1 MACGGDYAMKAAVER
16 IDGGKATLA
25 ELRRAGIDALVPAFS
40 AHVDR
45 CARQV
50 SVDQEAHAELG
61 CWQRVNRLL
70 FSQLTHKSE
79 RSPDVVGGDVVFSCT
94 SSNLREAGEPCSK
107 HREMRLMRVK
117 TSGSHG
123 RRRLKRIGTCSGG
136 FQD

>member
-1 MACGGDYAMKAAVER
+1 MKAAVER

-50 SVDQEAHAELG
+50 SVDQEAH
-61 CWQRVNRLL
+61 
-70 FSQLTHKSE
+70 
-79 RSPDVVGGDVVFSCT
+79 
-94 SSNLREAGEPCSK
+94 
-107 HREMRLMRVK
+107 REMRLMRVK